1 MYLQVFLTNS
11 KRALF
16 FASATLIALAF
27 IELAAQLVGTTLMS
41 YRHSYSAGRLLEISA
56 TMLIYVIAVQLREI
70 RDELR
75 EKRS

>member
-16 FASATLIALAF
+16 LAAAALIALAF
-27 IELAAQLVGTTLMS
+27 IELAAQLVGTTLMN
-41 YRHSYSAGRLLEISA
+41 YRYSAGRLLEISA

-70 RDELR
+70 RDEIR
-75 EKRS
+75 AKRL

>member
-16 FASATLIALAF
+16 LASATLIALAF

-41 YRHSYSAGRLLEISA
+41 YRYSAGRLLEISA

-75 EKRS
+75 THPS